1 MRIIVAG
8 SYRTAVY
15 YSVLRGW
22 PRHSVK
28 IVTEPMSLRGLGQGV
43 EIIMIGPKQQY
54 RFAWYME
61 FLALLRW
68 MERTGRATVIHDD
81 CDNWR

>member
-1 MRIIVAG
+1 MRIIVTG
-8 SYRTAVY
+8 SHRLAVY

-28 IVTEPMSLRGLGQGV
+28 IVTEPMALRGLGQGV
-43 EIIMIGPKQQY
+43 EIIMLEPRQEY
-54 RFAWYME
+54 RFDKYME
-61 FLALLRW
+61 FLELLAW

-81 CDNWR
+81 CDNWI